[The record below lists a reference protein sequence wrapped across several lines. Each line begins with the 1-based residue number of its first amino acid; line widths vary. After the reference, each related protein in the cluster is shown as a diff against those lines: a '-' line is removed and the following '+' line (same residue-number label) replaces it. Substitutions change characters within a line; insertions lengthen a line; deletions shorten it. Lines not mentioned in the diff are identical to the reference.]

1 MLLSIIQIDI
11 GTHKIFRLYFGYI
24 SAIFYSEKTTD
35 FRARPIDI
43 FSIYILGTFLKVPDR
58 LKTVDLVI
66 FSLEILR
73 LKFSVKLVVFS
84 CNRSRNRWFRSSF
97 LEIWK
102 IHNHILYEGKNLLRV
117 ENKENPNLR
126 PSIENRRFISFCSL
140 LRIIFEI
147 SPSTNQSIAGVN
159 AKNVSRY

>member
-97 LEIWK
+97 LEIWS
-102 IHNHILYEGKNLLRV
+102 ILYGKFTITSYM
-117 ENKENPNLR
+117 KEKTFL
-126 PSIENRRFISFCSL
+126 EL
-140 LRIIFEI
+140 KTKRIQTCVHRLKID
-147 SPSTNQSIAGVN
+147 V
-159 AKNVSRY
+159 